1 MLKMSS
7 EFGFGKEFFK
17 KKILKGEALKIGER
31 IIYPMIQVSTFEF
44 EDKFWFESIT
54 PIAIAVLENGE
65 KYLISLTDEESE
77 EYQSLDM
84 DEIFD

>member
-1 MLKMSS
+1 MSS
-7 EFGFGKEFFK
+7 EFGVGEEFLK
-17 KKILKGEALKIGER
+17 KKILKGNVLRIGDR
-31 IIYPMIQVSTFEF
+31 IIYPMIQVSTLEF

-54 PIAIAVLENGE
+54 PIAIAVLEKNN

-77 EYQSLDM
+77 EYQSLEL

>member
-1 MLKMSS
+1 
-7 EFGFGKEFFK
+7 
-17 KKILKGEALKIGER
+17 
-31 IIYPMIQVSTFEF
+31 MIQVSTLEF

-54 PIAIAVLENGE
+54 PIAIAVLEKNN

-77 EYQSLDM
+77 EYQSLEL

>member
-1 MLKMSS
+1 MSS
-7 EFGFGKEFFK
+7 EFGVGEEFLK
-17 KKILKGEALKIGER
+17 KMILKGNVLRIGDR
-31 IIYPMIQVSTFEF
+31 IIYPMIQVSTLEF

-54 PIAIAVLENGE
+54 PIAIAVLEKNN

-77 EYQSLDM
+77 EYQSLEL

>member
-1 MLKMSS
+1 MSS
-7 EFGFGKEFFK
+7 EFGVGEEFLK
-17 KKILKGEALKIGER
+17 KKILKGNALRIGDR
-31 IIYPMIQVSTFEF
+31 IIYPMIQVSTLEF

-54 PIAIAVLENGE
+54 PIAIAVLEKNN

-77 EYQSLDM
+77 EYQSLEL

>member
-1 MLKMSS
+1 
-7 EFGFGKEFFK
+7 
-17 KKILKGEALKIGER
+17 
-31 IIYPMIQVSTFEF
+31 MIQVSTFEF

-54 PIAIAVLENGE
+54 PIAIAILENGE

-77 EYQSLDM
+77 EYQSLKI